1 MRSLLLKS
9 GVIGIIALV
18 MGSGLTLASAS
29 SKPGMFLYPLK
40 QTTQKV
46 TGAFTNGPGNV
57 TPIIIVTQDAA
68 QQKNELANDDPSG
81 DNEDNTAEQTSF
93 PAPTQDHESTP
104 AFTPATK
111 EPVATQASPTK
122 EATAALAPMPARA
135 VDEINLITQPGVDL
149 STDVGGGDSGQ
160 PGGTTH
166 TDASMDNSVNH
177 DGSRDDMA
185 GDASLPGAPD
195 SHVDDSQSK
204 DSANHDQP
212 TGSQDANPGDHQD
225 ETHADTSSQ
234 HNSQDSSSHDD

>member
-1 MRSLLLKS
+1 
-9 GVIGIIALV
+9 
-18 MGSGLTLASAS
+18 
-29 SKPGMFLYPLK
+29 
-40 QTTQKV
+40 
-46 TGAFTNGPGNV
+46 
-57 TPIIIVTQDAA
+57 
-68 QQKNELANDDPSG
+68 
-81 DNEDNTAEQTSF
+81 
-93 PAPTQDHESTP
+93 
-104 AFTPATK
+104 
-111 EPVATQASPTK
+111 
-122 EATAALAPMPARA
+122 

-160 PGGTTH
+160 PGGTTD

-234 HNSQDSSSHDD
+234 HDSQDSSSHDD